1 MGVLNRAPGTM
12 QKYSV
17 GVLSLLMLQLALGQS
32 TEVRTP
38 VAVVMT
44 SKRPGAEAVAPKIAQ
59 RVFDSFKREG
69 VGGLLDDAATAKEVR
84 SAGFSDPKSCQGT
97 RACLGKLAILLG
109 PKAVVVGIDVGKV
122 GKTLAIHL
130 EAVSA
135 DREESLGTLDVSSSL
150 SGWSDAMSAPIVVFV
165 RDVKAGLEL
174 KKKVAAVEPPPPP
187 PPLEVART
195 DTPKKTELVP
205 APKQPG
211 SELVEE
217 VPGKPP
223 RVAAW
228 VFAGGAAATAG
239 VAVAF
244 GVMSGNAKSQFDA
257 SLVDLGDGTK
267 GTRLPEDQ
275 ARALANQANTN
286 AAVALT
292 SGILS
297 AGLTAAATIFF
308 LKD

>member
-1 MGVLNRAPGTM
+1 MM
-12 QKYSV
+12 
-17 GVLSLLMLQLALGQS
+17 QLALGQTS
-32 TEVRTP
+32 DLRGP
-38 VAVVMT
+38 VAVVIT
-44 SKRPGAEAVAPKIAQ
+44 SKRPGAETTAPKIAQ

-69 VGGLLDDAATAKEVR
+69 VVNLLDDAATSKELR
-84 SAGFSDPKSCQGT
+84 AAGFSDPRSCQGT
-97 RACLGKLAILLG
+97 RACLSKLAILLG

-165 RDVKAGLEL
+165 RDVKAELEI
-174 KKKVAAVEPPPPP
+174 KKQAPSDPPPT

-205 APKQPG
+205 ALK
-211 SELVEE
+211 EERAVNVVEQAD
-217 VPGKPP
+217 GKPP
-223 RVAAW
+223 KVAAW
-228 VFAGGAAATAG
+228 VFAGGALATAG

-257 SLVDLGDGTK
+257 SLVDLGGGARGST
-267 GTRLPEDQ
+267 LPEDQ
-275 ARALANQANTN
+275 ARALANTANTN

-292 SGILS
+292 SGLVS
-297 AGLTAAATIFF
+297 AGLTAAATLFF

>member
-1 MGVLNRAPGTM
+1 M
-12 QKYSV
+12 
-17 GVLSLLMLQLALGQS
+17 QLAMGQAAD
-32 TEVRTP
+32 VRTP

-44 SKRPGAEAVAPKIAQ
+44 SKRPGAEGAAAKITQ

-69 VGGLLDDAATAKEVR
+69 VSGLLNDATATKELR
-84 SAGFSDPKSCQGT
+84 AAGFSDPKSCQGT
-97 RACLGKLAILLG
+97 RACLSKLAILLG
-109 PKAVVVGIDVGKV
+109 PRAVVVGVDVGKI

-135 DREESLGTLDVSSSL
+135 DREDSLGTLDVSSSL
-150 SGWSDAMSAPIVVFV
+150 DGWSDAMSAPIVVFV

-174 KKKVAAVEPPPPP
+174 KKKVEVAEAPPTA
-187 PPLEVART
+187 PPLETAPS
-195 DTPKKTELVP
+195 DSPKKTNLTP
-205 APKQPG
+205 APKEEPVG
-211 SELVEE
+211 GLVEE
-217 VPGKPP
+217 GGGKPP

-228 VFAGGAAATAG
+228 VFAGSAAATAG

-244 GVMSGNAKSQFDA
+244 GVMSGSAKSQFDA
-257 SLVDLGDGTK
+257 TLVELPDGTR
-267 GTRLPEDQ
+267 GTTLPEDQ

-292 SGILS
+292 SGIVS
-297 AGLTAAATIFF
+297 AGLTAAAAIFF

>member
-1 MGVLNRAPGTM
+1 M
-12 QKYSV
+12 
-17 GVLSLLMLQLALGQS
+17 LSLLLMQLALGQS
-32 TEVRTP
+32 ADVRAP

-44 SKRPGAEAVAPKIAQ
+44 SKRPGAETVAPKIAQ

-69 VGGLLDDAATAKEVR
+69 VGGLLDDAATAKELR
-84 SAGFSDPKSCQGT
+84 AAGFSDPKSCQGT
-97 RACLGKLAILLG
+97 RACLSKLAILIG
-109 PKAVVVGIDVGKV
+109 PRAVVVGIDVGKV

-135 DREESLGTLDVSSSL
+135 DKETSLATLDVSSSL

-165 RDVKAGLEL
+165 RDVKAALEL
-174 KKKVAAVEPPPPP
+174 KKKQVEPPPPT
-187 PPLEVART
+187 PPLEVATT
-195 DTPKKTELVP
+195 DTPKKTELTP
-205 APKQPG
+205 APRSEGPVSGLVEQPG
-211 SELVEE
+211 
-217 VPGKPP
+217 GKPP

-244 GVMSGNAKSQFDA
+244 GVMSGGAKSQFDA
-257 SLVDLGDGTK
+257 SLIELADGSR
-267 GTRLPEDQ
+267 GSRLPEDQ
-275 ARALANQANTN
+275 ARALADSANTN

-292 SGILS
+292 SGIVS
-297 AGLTAAATIFF
+297 AGLTAAAAILF

>member
-1 MGVLNRAPGTM
+1 M
-12 QKYSV
+12 
-17 GVLSLLMLQLALGQS
+17 LSLILMQLALGQA
-32 TEVRTP
+32 EVRSP

-69 VGGLLDDAATAKEVR
+69 VSSLLDDPAAAKELKE
-84 SAGFSDPKSCQGT
+84 AGFSDPKSCQGT
-97 RACLGKLAILLG
+97 KACLSKLAILLG
-109 PKAVVVGIDVGKV
+109 PRAVVVGIDVGKV
-122 GKTLAIHL
+122 GKSLAIHL

-135 DREESLGTLDVSSSL
+135 DKEESLGTLDVSASL
-150 SGWSDAMSAPIVVFV
+150 NGWSDAMSAPIVVFV

-174 KKKVAAVEPPPPP
+174 KKKMTEPPPPT

-195 DTPKKTELVP
+195 DTPKKTELTP
-205 APKQPG
+205 RPKEDGPVSG
-211 SELVEE
+211 MIEKEG
-217 VPGKPP
+217 GKPP

-228 VFAGGAAATAG
+228 VFAGSAAATAG

-244 GVMSGNAKSQFDA
+244 GVMSGSAKSQYDK
-257 SLVDLGDGTK
+257 SIVDLGDGTR
-267 GTRLPEDQ
+267 GTSLPEDQ
-275 ARALANQANTN
+275 ARALANTANTD
-286 AAVALT
+286 ATVALT
-292 SGILS
+292 SALVS

>member
-1 MGVLNRAPGTM
+1 MV
-12 QKYSV
+12 
-17 GVLSLLMLQLALGQS
+17 QLALGQS
-32 TEVRTP
+32 AEVRTP

-44 SKRPGAEAVAPKIAQ
+44 SKRPGADPVAPKIAQ

-69 VGGLLDDAATAKEVR
+69 VGGLLDDAAAAKELR

-109 PKAVVVGIDVGKV
+109 PKAVVVGIDVGKI

-150 SGWSDAMSAPIVVFV
+150 NGWSDAMSAPIVVFV

-205 APKQPG
+205 AAKTERPA

-228 VFAGGAAATAG
+228 VFAGSAAATAG

-244 GVMSGNAKSQFDA
+244 GVMSGGAKSQFDA

-267 GTRLPEDQ
+267 GSRLPEDQ